1 MPLPA
6 AWSSPGCA
14 SSTTGSWSSSTRF
27 AIYGGLIAAIFAG
40 IGIWLGRGAVR
51 ERVVTREVTVEVPVE
66 VPSMPAVGARM
77 PFVAGSRPRSP
88 SWSSPA
94 RELEVLQLMAD
105 GLCNKEMAER
115 LFISENTVKTH
126 CSRLFDKL
134 GAGRRTQAVQMAR
147 GLRLIP

>member
-1 MPLPA
+1 MVVEHSL
-6 AWSSPGCA
+6 
-14 SSTTGSWSSSTRF
+14 

-51 ERVVTREVTVEVPVE
+51 ERVVTREITVEVPVE
-66 VPSMPAVGARM
+66 VPADAGAPAQ
-77 PFVAGSRPRSP
+77 PFVADLFKVAELELTR
-88 SWSSPA
+88 

-105 GLCNKEMAER
+105 GLSNKEMAER

-134 GAGRRTQAVQMAR
+134 GAGRRTQAVQMAGGCGSFPQRSAVPPGRAMRRR
-147 GLRLIP
+147 GHPDG